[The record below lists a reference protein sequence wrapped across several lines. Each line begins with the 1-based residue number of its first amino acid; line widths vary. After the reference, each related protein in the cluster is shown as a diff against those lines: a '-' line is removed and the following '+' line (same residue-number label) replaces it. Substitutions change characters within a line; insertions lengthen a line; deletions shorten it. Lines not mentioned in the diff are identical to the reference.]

1 MSSDIAILLT
11 DWLDDVRRPQSLA
24 SRGEFPVYRIDQA
37 VEQYLA
43 ELEPSQTETR
53 NAYETIKRQLRRN
66 W

>member
-1 MSSDIAILLT
+1 MN
-11 DWLDDVRRPQSLA
+11 DVKRPQSAA

-43 ELEPSQTETR
+43 ELETGRTETK
-53 NAYETIKRQLRRN
+53 ATYETIRRQLRRE